1 MDTENIVVDFKE
13 KSPLSKKL
21 LPLILLVSV
30 ILADQI
36 TKFLVV
42 KYIPITYPPAV
53 AFSWFDGFVRII
65 HVCNPGI
72 AFSIGQGWSL
82 AARATLFRVLPLIVI
97 GLVLF
102 VYFRNDDFT
111 GFQRWAIC
119 GIAGG
124 GIGNL
129 IDRFFRSEGVVDF
142 IDVKWFGLT
151 DCPVSILQMDRWPTF
166 NVADAAVVV
175 CGFMLI
181 ISFVFTLKNNKDKKE
196 EK

>member
-1 MDTENIVVDFKE
+1 M
-13 KSPLSKKL
+13 
-21 LPLILLVSV
+21 
-30 ILADQI
+30 
-36 TKFLVV
+36 
-42 KYIPITYPPAV
+42 
-53 AFSWFDGFVRII
+53 
-65 HVCNPGI
+65 
-72 AFSIGQGWSL
+72 
-82 AARATLFRVLPLIVI
+82 LPLIVI

-181 ISFVFTLKNNKDKKE
+181 ISFVFTLKKNK
-196 EK
+196 EKSY

>member
-53 AFSWFDGFVRII
+53 AFSWFDGFARII

-102 VYFRNDDFT
+102 VYFRNVNI
-111 GFQRWAIC
+111 FQRVLYSVL
-119 GIAGG
+119 
-124 GIGNL
+124 NRVDYFL
-129 IDRFFRSEGVVDF
+129 RQLFRQ
-142 IDVKWFGLT
+142 T
-151 DCPVSILQMDRWPTF
+151 C
-166 NVADAAVVV
+166 N
-175 CGFMLI
+175 
-181 ISFVFTLKNNKDKKE
+181 
-196 EK
+196 